1 MLRVDSILKKQAG
14 QFEKI
19 LCAVIFS
26 YLFLQQVQQTDN
38 KSTCSTAFEI
48 EIPGTA
54 VKQNMKSLDEVTCC
68 SPALAAKSSLCF
80 TNFGEVHFFRVDDH
94 VSPAVPCTF
103 DLSSGILGC
112 TGGLLGLFGL
122 ICTFLGLGLAV
133 SGLSCV
139 FAGGIRGLVGAL
151 LGLASGLGLF
161 GLDSLLGV
169 AGSGVA
175 CVFVGGFL
183 SFADGLLGIANM
195 CLGRGLAVS
204 DLTFVFV
211 GGLRGLVS
219 ALRGLT
225 SGLLG
230 GLDSLLWLRLA
241 GSGLACV
248 FVGLFGLDGLGL
260 GLAGSGL
267 VCGSRRRLK
276 TSLDAAARVW
286 DAHRRKNRQRL
297 ITERR
302 IVP

>member
-1 MLRVDSILKKQAG
+1 MFFSNFAMRRSIHSAQPSPPPSAPPFPPR
-14 QFEKI
+14 QSAPPSPPVFEQP
-19 LCAVIFS
+19 LTPSSSAQPS
-26 YLFLQQVQQTDN
+26 PPSPPQQTDN

-161 GLDSLLGV
+161 GLDSLLGG

-175 CVFVGGFL
+175 CVFVGGLL
-183 SFADGLLGIANM
+183 SFADGLFGLVDEF
-195 CLGRGLAVS
+195 LGRRVS
-204 DLTFVFV
+204 
-211 GGLRGLVS
+211 R
-219 ALRGLT
+219 AR
-225 SGLLG
+225 
-230 GLDSLLWLRLA
+230 
-241 GSGLACV
+241 AC
-248 FVGLFGLDGLGL
+248 
-260 GLAGSGL
+260 S
-267 VCGSRRRLK
+267 
-276 TSLDAAARVW
+276 
-286 DAHRRKNRQRL
+286 
-297 ITERR
+297 
-302 IVP
+302 